1 LRNGLFGG
9 TIRAEKLSGFTEVAM
24 RRAAI
29 VVLLLSLSSFAQLD
43 KIVIPAGTPEDQALA
58 AISNEQDAR
67 KKVAMY
73 EDFVQKF
80 SANPAAVAYG
90 NWQIAQSYQTEGN
103 LAKALGYGDKALAG
117 MPSNLDI
124 LVSQANIAQQMK
136 SNPKVIDYATRGGK
150 AYNSADKAPKPEA
163 MTDEQFATRV
173 AEARESNKSSYEFL
187 ETTAFN
193 AIADEKDAKTRM
205 SYIERFTPAF
215 PASRFEEPVTQYAMY
230 TLGQLND
237 SARLFAYG
245 EKALAANPNS
255 MPTMLLLANAYVED
269 VRPTGWAKA
278 ITYSQKVIGLAKAD
292 APDADRSRK
301 LAGGVAHSSLGWAYV
316 RQGKF
321 AAAVPELKTAAA
333 TLKGQ
338 DDVSYATAL
347 YRLGY
352 AYGKTNKVADARAV
366 LEQAVKIP
374 GPYQE
379 PSRDLLATVNSLGTA
394 KPK

>member
-1 LRNGLFGG
+1 
-9 TIRAEKLSGFTEVAM
+9 M

-29 VVLLLSLSSFAQLD
+29 VVLLLSLSCFAQLD
-43 KIVIPAGTPEDQALA
+43 KIVIPAGTPEDQALT
-58 AISNEQDAR
+58 AISNEQDAQ

-80 SANPAAVAYG
+80 SGNPAAVAYG
-90 NWQIAQSYQTEGN
+90 NWQIAQSYQTDGN
-103 LAKALGYGDKALAG
+103 LVKALSYGDKALAG
-117 MPSNLDI
+117 MPNNLDI

-150 AYNSADKAPKPEA
+150 AYNSADKAPKPEG
-163 MTDEQFATRV
+163 MTDEQFASRV
-173 AEARESNKSSYEFL
+173 AEAKESNKSSYEFL

-193 AIADEKDAKTRM
+193 GIADEKDAKTRM

-230 TLGQLND
+230 TLDQLHD

-255 MPTMLLLANAYVED
+255 MPTMLLLASAYVDD
-269 VRPTGWAKA
+269 VRPAGWAKA
-278 ITYSQKVIGLAKAD
+278 ITYSQKVIELAKAD
-292 APDADRSRK
+292 APDADRARK
-301 LAGGVAHSSLGWAYV
+301 LSGGVAHSSLGWAYV

-321 AAAVPELKTAAA
+321 AAAVPELKSAAA

-338 DDVSYATAL
+338 DDVSYAKAL

-352 AYGKTNKVADARAV
+352 AYGKTSRVAEARSV
-366 LEQAVKIP
+366 LEEAVKIP
-374 GPYQE
+374 GPYQA